1 MATHWFFTE
10 GDFVALKA
18 DAEGYPAV
26 LAAEAWPL
34 RAVRVTRVPEYLADI
49 TPHPQYFC
57 LLRADDTY
65 IERGPGDPMRVNGS
79 WFEKV

>member
-1 MATHWFFTE
+1 MRTQELFTE
-10 GDFVALKA
+10 GDLVALKA

-34 RAVRVTRVPEYLADI
+34 RAVRVTRVPEYLAGI

-57 LLRADDTY
+57 LQRADGTY
-65 IERGPGDPMRVNGS
+65 IERGPNDPVRVNGT